1 MKKKILDALTEHKE
15 LNSVELYPMV
25 TEDCYFNKKKRFYD
39 TMKQLIYN
47 GLVLRVKKGL
57 YRINPI
63 TKSESKS
70 SLETYGI
77 SGQLIKSKIN
87 NNET

>member
-1 MKKKILDALTEHKE
+1 MKQKILDTLAERKE
-15 LNSVELYPMV
+15 MNSTELYPIV
-25 TEDCYFNKKKRFYD
+25 TEDCYFNKKKYFYD